1 MQLKNYSLAVGKKKL
16 FSNVSINFE
25 GGTVCNILGGNG
37 VGKSCFAKS
46 LIGMLDYDGQVIYQ
60 GSLCVIGSYTNV
72 PYDLTISDLIKI
84 LKRSK
89 AISEINELYD
99 LLRIKEIDHF
109 LKIGKMSDGQKQKI
123 KLLSF
128 LSSNPDIIILDEFT
142 ASLDKKSM
150 LDIYNFL
157 QQYQVKRKVLII
169 NITHNIL
176 DLENLNGKY
185 FYVTQNTIIQY
196 SDKKKLLEDYTSL
209 N

>member
-1 MQLKNYSLAVGKKKL
+1 MGKNRRL
-16 FSNVSINFE
+16 
-25 GGTVCNILGGNG
+25 
-37 VGKSCFAKS
+37 SCF
-46 LIGMLDYDGQVIYQ
+46 
-60 GSLCVIGSYTNV
+60 
-72 PYDLTISDLIKI
+72 
-84 LKRSK
+84 
-89 AISEINELYD
+89 
-99 LLRIKEIDHF
+99 
-109 LKIGKMSDGQKQKI
+109 
-123 KLLSF
+123 SF

-157 QQYQVKRKVLII
+157 QQYQAKRKVLII

-176 DLENLNGKY
+176 DLENLKGKY

>member
-1 MQLKNYSLAVGKKKL
+1 M
-16 FSNVSINFE
+16 
-25 GGTVCNILGGNG
+25 GGNG
-37 VGKSCFAKS
+37 VGKSSFAKS

-99 LLRIKEIDHF
+99 LLGIKEIDHF

-157 QQYQVKRKVLII
+157 QQYQAKRKVLII

-176 DLENLNGKY
+176 DLENLKGKY